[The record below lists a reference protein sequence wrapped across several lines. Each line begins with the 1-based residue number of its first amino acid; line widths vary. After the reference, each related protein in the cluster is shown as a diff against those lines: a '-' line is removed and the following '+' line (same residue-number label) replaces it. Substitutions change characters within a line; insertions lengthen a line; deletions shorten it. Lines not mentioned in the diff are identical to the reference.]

1 MANDFAE
8 ASGWRAHVELAE
20 MGLLDRDIGTPIL
33 ADMVAGCP
41 VDTGDLVGSLDKEVF
56 TSVLGPTLR
65 VGSRDKDYSLYVEE
79 GHLSAYAGP
88 GGITVYTGGFVEP
101 QPFMKPALFRQRG
114 A

>member
-8 ASGWRAHVELAE
+8 AADWRAHVVLAE
-20 MGLLDRDIGTPIL
+20 LDMLDNDIGVPML

-41 VDTGDLVGSLDKEVF
+41 IDTGALVKSLDKEVF
-56 TSVLGPTLR
+56 TSAESPTLR
-65 VGSRDKDYSLYVEE
+65 VGSKDQDHSLWVEQ

-88 GGITVYTGGFVEP
+88 GGVTVYTGGFVEP
-101 QPFMKPALFRQRG
+101 QPFMKPALFRVRG